1 MDYKKHDETTTYSI
15 IKRYN
20 IMMDYEELKDE
31 DQLKNFIVYC
41 EHMLYS
47 DNTEEVLKNHKT
59 EHFYR
64 TLYKVIDNI
73 NDVEMQQE
81 EYGY

>member
-31 DQLKNFIVYC
+31 EQLKNFIVYC

-73 NDVEMQQE
+73 NDMEMQQQ